1 MFLPIL
7 LSPTSS
13 LMIARPEKAL
23 SKRVQASVSLGTS
36 LKRQR
41 VKRQRV
47 NLEHRIKKRGLN
59 GGDVQAGSCELKGAR
74 GRRRARVQ
82 LEKPV
87 SENLGEVARIEES
100 KRCRRVVD
108 AERKVRVELCTL

>member
-23 SKRVQASVSLGTS
+23 SKKVQASVSLGTS

-41 VKRQRV
+41 V
-47 NLEHRIKKRGLN
+47 NLEHRIKKRGLI
-59 GGDVQAGSCELKGAR
+59 GGGVQTGSCEPKGAR
-74 GRRRARVQ
+74 VPA
-82 LEKPV
+82 
-87 SENLGEVARIEES
+87 
-100 KRCRRVVD
+100 
-108 AERKVRVELCTL
+108 AEGGQGWSLRSP

>member
-23 SKRVQASVSLGTS
+23 SKKVQASVLLGTS
-36 LKRQR
+36 LR
-41 VKRQRV
+41 RQRV

-59 GGDVQAGSCELKGAR
+59 GGDVQTGSFEPKGAR
-74 GRRRARVQ
+74 VPA
-82 LEKPV
+82 
-87 SENLGEVARIEES
+87 
-100 KRCRRVVD
+100 
-108 AERKVRVELCTL
+108 AEGGQGCSLRSP

>member
-23 SKRVQASVSLGTS
+23 SKKVQASVSLGTS

-41 VKRQRV
+41 VKLQRV
-47 NLEHRIKKRGLN
+47 NLEHRIKKWGLN
-59 GGDVQAGSCELKGAR
+59 GGDVQTGSFEPKGAR
-74 GRRRARVQ
+74 VPA
-82 LEKPV
+82 
-87 SENLGEVARIEES
+87 
-100 KRCRRVVD
+100 
-108 AERKVRVELCTL
+108 AEGGQGCSLRSP

>member
-23 SKRVQASVSLGTS
+23 SKKVQASVLLGTS
-36 LKRQR
+36 L
-41 VKRQRV
+41 KRQRV

-59 GGDVQAGSCELKGAR
+59 GGDVETGSFEPKGGEGAS

-100 KRCRRVVD
+100 KRCRRAVD